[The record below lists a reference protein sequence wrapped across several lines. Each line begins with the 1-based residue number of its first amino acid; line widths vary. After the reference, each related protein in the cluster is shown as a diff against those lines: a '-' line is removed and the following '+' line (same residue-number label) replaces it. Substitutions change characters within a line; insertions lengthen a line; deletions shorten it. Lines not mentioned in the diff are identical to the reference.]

1 MDVILNDPLTILL
14 SITLSIDNR
23 VLVQSTLAQ
32 DGIVVSNTQA
42 LKSVP
47 KLSTLQGK
55 LNVWISPLLTVMLW
69 VRLLGKE
76 RM

>member
-1 MDVILNDPLTILL
+1 MLNDPLTILL
-14 SITLSIDNR
+14 SITISICIS
-23 VLVQSTLAQ
+23 VLDQSTLAQ
-32 DGIVVSNTQA
+32 DGIVVSTTQA